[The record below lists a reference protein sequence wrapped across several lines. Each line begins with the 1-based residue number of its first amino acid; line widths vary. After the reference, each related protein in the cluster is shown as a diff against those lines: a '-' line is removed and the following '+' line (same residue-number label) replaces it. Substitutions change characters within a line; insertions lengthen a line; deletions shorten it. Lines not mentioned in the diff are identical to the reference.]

1 MQLTLVFV
9 ATIAIVTAQKTQTL
23 MRSEVSEG
31 SDPSYPQ
38 VTESVVQV
46 EEHSHEDKSKWHDD
60 PCPTV
65 GCNGYKCAWVTGEV
79 VSKVMTKRS
88 CSNARALGNLKGEVA
103 NKKIETLTQ
112 CVREVKR
119 QLLASEEELKSMSNG
134 TEAVLPC
141 SPFFEVHMETYNC
154 ACVPHGSDCTEHE
167 DRGVCRLKLVE
178 Y

>member
-1 MQLTLVFV
+1 MRSTCF
-9 ATIAIVTAQKTQTL
+9 AIAIMSAVIMSSAQKTNPSL
-23 MRSEVSEG
+23 MRSEAAGEAPDSLAA
-31 SDPSYPQ
+31 
-38 VTESVVQV
+38 V
-46 EEHSHEDKSKWHDD
+46 EVHEHSQGKEQWHDD

-79 VSKVMTKRS
+79 VSKVITKRS
-88 CSNARALGNLKGEVA
+88 CSNARSLGNLNGDKA

-141 SPFFEVHMETYNC
+141 SPYFEVHMETYNC
-154 ACVPHGSDCTEHE
+154 ACVPHGSDCAEHE
-167 DRGVCRLKLVE
+167 DRGVCRLQLVE